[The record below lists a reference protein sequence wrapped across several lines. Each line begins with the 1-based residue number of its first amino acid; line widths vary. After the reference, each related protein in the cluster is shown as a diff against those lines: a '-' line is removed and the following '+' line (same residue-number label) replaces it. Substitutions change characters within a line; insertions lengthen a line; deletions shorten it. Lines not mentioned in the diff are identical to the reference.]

1 MRHSVKSVRNARF
14 RKAFEKLPNAVQ
26 QNARNAYQRFRANRF
41 DPALKFHEIK
51 GTRSP
56 DVYAVDAGTY
66 LGTAYRALGIWQ
78 KRKDVIVWFW
88 IGSHEE
94 YNQLIK
100 RL

>member
-14 RKAFEKLPNAVQ
+14 RKAFEKLPDSVQ
-26 QNARNAYQRFRANRF
+26 QNARNAYQRFRANPF

-51 GTRSP
+51 GTRTP
-56 DVYAVDAGTY
+56 AVYAVDAGTY

-94 YNQLIK
+94 YNQSIK